1 MARWPGWM
9 GRAAEMAEIG
19 LETSFYASTNENDIL
34 SNVPNL
40 IPTAQT
46 RNHVCMLV

>member
-1 MARWPGWM
+1 
-9 GRAAEMAEIG
+9 MAEIG

-40 IPTAQT
+40 IPIARV
-46 RNHVCMLV
+46 RNNVYTVVWYSYAR